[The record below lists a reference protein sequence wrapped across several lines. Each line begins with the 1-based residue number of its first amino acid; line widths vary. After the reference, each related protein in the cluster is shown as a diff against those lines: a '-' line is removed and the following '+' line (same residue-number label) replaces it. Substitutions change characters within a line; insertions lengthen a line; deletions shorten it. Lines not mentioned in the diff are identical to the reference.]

1 MTAGTTVTPDITSWP
16 PLDEEKRA
24 QGQRLLDWA
33 AVGEGPRLCLVRGA
47 GGSGKSALLAWLL
60 AGTVGRPGV
69 TVHATVPSEGLT
81 TESFAWELG
90 RQLGYGPLSP
100 DRLLDQVAADERP
113 LLLLVPDLHRAGAG
127 PADLPSAEPETLV
140 AELLEPLLALPH
152 LRAAVEV
159 GTSGLLAAHGG
170 AEVVDLGEGGGD
182 GDGTGQSSS
191 VSSVSSVSYVSYVD
205 LVAAVPR
212 TADGRPDWSQAP
224 APVLRRI
231 LDAALRTDD
240 QGAAVRGLLADPGF
254 LVHGS
259 ATALTATLADE
270 RIPVP
275 GRLREVWRR
284 AAPELTAYH
293 TDSAERAALLHA
305 AAVATDPGL
314 AEYLRPLAGRH
325 WWSTVWGRP
334 DLSVSAL
341 ASVPGVE
348 GRLLAAERTGRLGTY
363 DVGSGASLGA
373 VSGVSGASLGAVSG
387 VSGAS
392 LDTSPGVFDA
402 SRASGLS
409 DGAAASFGHPAVV
422 RPRSLAAR
430 DARSALLL
438 DGSDALLPLVTEDD
452 PTTAFALGRIAEHH
466 GSAALAGEESLVT
479 ALGGGG
485 IRSPY
490 AIVGDRGGTVH
501 VWSLGEYQDVPRSCQ
516 VHEQPVTAAT
526 CVDTADGLTLTFTA
540 GADGS
545 VRLWETSAEPMPVPV
560 QQRRYRTTALAAAD
574 TPAGPVLAV
583 AWSDGELHLWHVFSG
598 RVRVL
603 PWLRGCDALALTPDG
618 LLVIADPGGLSA
630 VRLRLDVLW
639 EQ

>member
-1 MTAGTTVTPDITSWP
+1 MTVGTVTPGPDLASWP
-16 PLDEEKRA
+16 PLDDHKRA
-24 QGQRLLDWA
+24 FGQRLLDWA
-33 AVGEGPRLCLVRGA
+33 ADDTGAGPQLFLVRGA
-47 GGSGKSALLAWLL
+47 EGSGKSHLLAWFL
-60 AGTVGRPGV
+60 AGAAGHPRT
-69 TVHATVPSEGLT
+69 TVHATVLAEGLT
-81 TESFAWELG
+81 AEAFAWSLG

-113 LLLLVPDLHRAGAG
+113 LLILVPDLHRAGAG
-127 PADLPSAEPETLV
+127 PADLPSAAPETLV
-140 AELLEPLLALPH
+140 AELLEPLLALPQ

-159 GTSGLLAAHGG
+159 GTSGLLSAHGG
-170 AEVVDLGEGGGD
+170 VEAVDLGEGDGG
-182 GDGTGQSSS
+182 GTGQP
-191 VSSVSSVSYVSYVD
+191 SYAD
-205 LVAAVPR
+205 LLAAVPH
-212 TADGRPDWSQAP
+212 TTDNRPDWSRAP
-224 APVLRRI
+224 DPVRRRI

-259 ATALTATLADE
+259 ATALTATLADA

-284 AAPELTAYH
+284 AVPELTAYH
-293 TDSAERAALLHA
+293 PDSAERAALLHA
-305 AAVATDPGL
+305 ASVATDPGL
-314 AEYLRPLAGRH
+314 AEYLRPLAGQH
-325 WWSTVWGRP
+325 WWSSVWARP
-334 DLSVSAL
+334 ALPVTAL
-341 ASVPGVE
+341 ALVPGE
-348 GRLLAAERTGRLGTY
+348 ARQLLVSEPTGRLGTY
-363 DVGSGASLGA
+363 DVGSGGLLGVA
-373 VSGVSGASLGAVSG
+373 SG

-392 LDTSPGVFDA
+392 LDTSPGV
-402 SRASGLS
+402 S
-409 DGAAASFGHPAVV
+409 DGAAPSFGHPAVV

-438 DGSDALLPLVTEDD
+438 DRSDALLPLVTGDD
-452 PTTAFALGRIAEHH
+452 PTTAFALERIAEHH

-485 IRSPY
+485 TRSPY

-501 VWSLGEYQDVPRSCQ
+501 VWSLGAYQDVPRSHR
-516 VHEQPVTAAT
+516 VHEQPVTTAT

-560 QQRRYRTTALAAAD
+560 QRRRYRTTALAAAD

-583 AWSDGELHLWHVFSG
+583 AWNDGEVHLWHVLSG
-598 RVRVL
+598 RVQVL
-603 PWLRGCDALALTPDG
+603 PWLRACDALALTPDG
-618 LLVIADPGGLSA
+618 LLVVADPEGLSA

>member
-1 MTAGTTVTPDITSWP
+1 MTVGAVTLNIASWP

-24 QGQRLLDWA
+24 FGQRLLDWA
-33 AVGEGPRLCLVRGA
+33 ADDAGVGPQLFLVRGA
-47 GGSGKSALLAWLL
+47 EGSGKSHLLAWFL
-60 AGTVGRPGV
+60 AGAAGHPRT
-69 TVHATVPSEGLT
+69 TVHATVLAAGLT
-81 TESFAWELG
+81 AETFAWSLG

-100 DRLLDQVAADERP
+100 ARLLDRVSRDERP
-113 LLLLVPDLHRAGAG
+113 LLILVPDLHRAGAG
-127 PADLPSAEPETLV
+127 PADLPSAAPETLV

-159 GTSGLLAAHGG
+159 GTSGLLAAHG
-170 AEVVDLGEGGGD
+170 AEAVEIVDLGEGGDD
-182 GDGTGQSSS
+182 GSGNGQA
-191 VSSVSSVSYVSYVD
+191 SYAE

-224 APVLRRI
+224 DMVLRRV

-240 QGAAVRGLLADPGF
+240 PDGQGAAVRGLLADPGF

-259 ATALTATLADE
+259 ATALTAVLTDE

-305 AAVATDPGL
+305 AAFDTDPDL
-314 AEYLRPLAGRH
+314 TEYLRPLAHQH
-325 WWSTVWGRP
+325 WWSAVWARRT
-334 DLSVSAL
+334 LHVSAL
-341 ASVPGVE
+341 ALVPGVE
-348 GRLLAAERTGRLGTY
+348 RGLLASDPTGRLRTY
-363 DVGSGASLGA
+363 DVGSGAALGGTA
-373 VSGVSGASLGAVSG
+373 SPSVGAS
-387 VSGAS
+387 
-392 LDTSPGVFDA
+392 DE
-402 SRASGLS
+402 
-409 DGAAASFGHPAVV
+409 AAAPSVHSTFV
-422 RPRSLAAR
+422 RPRSVAPR

-438 DGSDALLPLVTEDD
+438 DRSDALLPLVAEDD
-452 PTTAFALGRIAEHH
+452 PTAAFALERVAEHH

-479 ALGGGG
+479 ALGSGGT
-485 IRSPY
+485 RSPY
-490 AIVGDRGGTVH
+490 AVVGDRSGTVH
-501 VWSLGEYQDVPRSCQ
+501 VWSLGEYQDVPRSCR
-516 VHEQPVTAAT
+516 VHEQPVTAVT
-526 CVDTADGLTLTFTA
+526 CVDTADGLTLVFSA
-540 GADGS
+540 GADGT

-583 AWSDGELHLWHVFSG
+583 AWSDGELHLWHVFTG

-603 PWLRGCDALALTPDG
+603 PWLHVCDALALTSEG
-618 LLVIADPGGLSA
+618 LLVIGDPEGLNA

-639 EQ
+639 ER

>member
-1 MTAGTTVTPDITSWP
+1 MKGIQHTMTAGTTVTPDITSWP

-24 QGQRLLDWA
+24 PGQRLLDWA
-33 AVGEGPRLCLVRGA
+33 TAGEGPRLCLVRGA

-60 AGTVGRPGV
+60 AGTVGRPGL

-113 LLLLVPDLHRAGAG
+113 LLLLVPDLRRAGAG
-127 PADLPSAEPETLV
+127 PADLPSAAPETLV

-159 GTSGLLAAHGG
+159 GASGLLAAHGG

-182 GDGTGQSSS
+182 GDGDGTGQSSY
-191 VSSVSSVSYVSYVD
+191 VSYISSVSYVD

-212 TADGRPDWSQAP
+212 TVDGRPDWSQAP

-240 QGAAVRGLLADPGF
+240 QGAAARGLLADPGF

-314 AEYLRPLAGRH
+314 AEYLRPLAGQH

-363 DVGSGASLGA
+363 DVGSGAM
-373 VSGVSGASLGAVSG
+373 SGISGP
-387 VSGAS
+387 S
-392 LDTSPGVFDA
+392 LDTSPGVSDA
-402 SRASGLS
+402 SRASGAS
-409 DGAAASFGHPAVV
+409 AGAAASFGHPAVV

-466 GSAALAGEESLVT
+466 GAAALAGEESLVT

-501 VWSLGEYQDVPRSCQ
+501 VWSLGEYQDVPRSYR

-560 QQRRYRTTALAAAD
+560 QQRPYRTTALAAAD

>member
-1 MTAGTTVTPDITSWP
+1 MTVGTVTPDIASWP
-16 PLDEEKRA
+16 PLDDDKQA
-24 QGQRLLDWA
+24 PGQQLLDWA
-33 AVGEGPRLCLVRGA
+33 AGSTGSRLCLLRGSE
-47 GGSGKSALLAWLL
+47 GSGKSGLLAWLL
-60 AGTVGRPGV
+60 AGTVGRPGL

-100 DRLLDQVAADERP
+100 GRLLEQVGADERP

-127 PADLPSAEPETLV
+127 PVDLPSASPETLV

-159 GTSGLLAAHGG
+159 GTSGLLAVDGV
-170 AEVVDLGEGGGD
+170 EVIDLGQRGGED
-182 GDGTGQSSS
+182 TAPA
-191 VSSVSSVSYVSYVD
+191 SYAD

-212 TADGRPDWSQAP
+212 TADGRPDWSRAP
-224 APVLRRI
+224 DEVLRHV

-240 QGAAVRGLLADPGF
+240 QGAAVRGLLSDPGF

-259 ATALTATLADE
+259 AAALTAALADE

-305 AAVATDPGL
+305 AAVGTDPDL
-314 AEYLRPLAGRH
+314 TEYLRPLARRH
-325 WWSTVWGRP
+325 WWSAVWGRP
-334 DLSVSAL
+334 ALSVSAL
-341 ASVPGVE
+341 ALVPGE
-348 GRLLAAERTGRLGTY
+348 ERRLLVADPTGRLRTY
-363 DVGSGASLGA
+363 DVDS
-373 VSGVSGASLGAVSG
+373 
-387 VSGAS
+387 
-392 LDTSPGVFDA
+392 
-402 SRASGLS
+402 
-409 DGAAASFGHPAVV
+409 GAAAGTSDGVSVGAVHEVSVGPSDGGPTGGVASSFVRPASL
-422 RPRSLAAR
+422 RPRSVAPR

-438 DGSDALLPLVTEDD
+438 DRSDALLPLVTEDD
-452 PTTAFALGRIAEHH
+452 PTTAFTLGRIAEHH
-466 GSAALAGEESLVT
+466 GSAALAEEASLVT
-479 ALGGGG
+479 ALGSGGT
-485 IRSPY
+485 RSPY
-490 AIVGDRGGTVH
+490 AVVGDRGGTVH
-501 VWSLGEYQDVPRSCQ
+501 VWSLGEYQDLPRSCR
-516 VHEQPVTAAT
+516 VHGQPVTAAT
-526 CVDTADGLTLTFTA
+526 CVDLADGPTLTFSA

-560 QQRRYRTTALAAAD
+560 QQRGYRTTALAAAD

-598 RVRVL
+598 RMRVL
-603 PWLRGCDALALTPDG
+603 PWLYGCDTLALAPEG
-618 LLVIADPGGLSA
+618 LLVVGDAGGLYA
-630 VRLRLDVLW
+630 VQLRLDVLW

>member
-1 MTAGTTVTPDITSWP
+1 MTVGTVTPDIASWP
-16 PLDEEKRA
+16 PLDDDRRA
-24 QGQRLLDWA
+24 PGQQLLDWA
-33 AVGEGPRLCLVRGA
+33 ADGDGPRLCLVRGA
-47 GGSGKSALLAWLL
+47 EGSGKSALLAWLL
-60 AGTVGRPGV
+60 AGTVGRPGL

-100 DRLLDQVAADERP
+100 DRLLDQVGADERP

-127 PADLPSAEPETLV
+127 PADLPSAAPETLV
-140 AELLEPLLALPH
+140 AELLEPLLAIPH
-152 LRAAVEV
+152 VRAAVEV
-159 GTSGLLAAHGG
+159 GTSGLLAADGG
-170 AEVVDLGEGGGD
+170 VEVVDLEEVDLGEGD
-182 GDGTGQSSS
+182 GHGTGQD
-191 VSSVSSVSYVSYVD
+191 SYAE

-212 TADGRPDWSQAP
+212 TADGRPDWSRAP
-224 APVLRRI
+224 DAVRRRI

-259 ATALTATLADE
+259 ATALTAALADQ

-293 TDSAERAALLHA
+293 TDGAERAALLHA
-305 AAVATDPGL
+305 AAVDTDPDL
-314 AEYLRPLAGRH
+314 TEYLRPLAGQH
-325 WWSTVWGRP
+325 WWSAVWARRDVP
-334 DLSVSAL
+334 LSAPALVPGGAERKLL
-341 ASVPGVE
+341 ASDP
-348 GRLLAAERTGRLGTY
+348 TGRLRTY
-363 DVGSGASLGA
+363 DMGSGASLGA
-373 VSGVSGASLGAVSG
+373 SGGSASELGAVGGSAADG
-387 VSGAS
+387 IAS
-392 LDTSPGVFDA
+392 TIV
-402 SRASGLS
+402 
-409 DGAAASFGHPAVV
+409 HPASV
-422 RPRSLAAR
+422 RPRSIAPR

-438 DGSDALLPLVTEDD
+438 DRSEALLPLVTEDD
-452 PTTAFALGRIAEHH
+452 PTAAFALERIAEYH
-466 GSAALAGEESLVT
+466 GAAALAEEGSLVT
-479 ALGGGG
+479 ALGSGGT
-485 IRSPY
+485 RSPY
-490 AIVGDRGGTVH
+490 AVVGDRGGTVH
-501 VWSLGEYQDVPRSCQ
+501 VWSLGEYQDVPRSCR
-516 VHEQPVTAAT
+516 VHEQPVTAVT
-526 CVDTADGLTLTFTA
+526 CVDTGDGLTLTFSA

-574 TPAGPVLAV
+574 TSAGPVLAV

-603 PWLRGCDALALTPDG
+603 PWLRGCASLALTPEG
-618 LLVIADPGGLSA
+618 LLVIADAEGLHA

>member
-1 MTAGTTVTPDITSWP
+1 MTAGTTVTPDITAWP
-16 PLDEEKRA
+16 PLDEDKRVP
-24 QGQRLLDWA
+24 GQRLLDWA
-33 AVGEGPRLCLVRGA
+33 ADGEGPRLLLLRG
-47 GGSGKSALLAWLL
+47 GEGSGKSGLLAWLL
-60 AGTVGRPGV
+60 AGTIGRPGL

-100 DRLLDQVAADERP
+100 GRLLDQVAADERP
-113 LLLLVPDLHRAGAG
+113 LVLLVPDLHRAGAG
-127 PADLPSAEPETLV
+127 PADLPSAAPGTLV
-140 AELLEPLLALPH
+140 TELLEPLLALPH

-159 GTSGLLAAHGG
+159 GTSELLAAHDD
-170 AEVVDLGEGGGD
+170 AEVVDLGAGD
-182 GDGTGQSSS
+182 GGAAGQP
-191 VSSVSSVSYVSYVD
+191 SYAD

-212 TADGRPDWSQAP
+212 TADDRPDWSRAP
-224 APVLRRI
+224 EPVRRRI

-240 QGAAVRGLLADPGF
+240 QEAAVRGLLADPGF

-259 ATALTATLADE
+259 ATALTAALADE

-305 AAVATDPGL
+305 AALGTDPDL
-314 AEYLRPLAGRH
+314 AEYLRPLAAQH
-325 WWSTVWGRP
+325 WWSAVWARRTLP
-334 DLSVSAL
+334 VTAL
-341 ASVPGVE
+341 ALVPGEE
-348 GRLLAAERTGRLGTY
+348 GRLLAAEPTGRLGAY
-363 DVGSGASLGA
+363 DVGSGASLGTPGA
-373 VSGVSGASLGAVSG
+373 FSGSGASGVS
-387 VSGAS
+387 
-392 LDTSPGVFDA
+392 
-402 SRASGLS
+402 
-409 DGAAASFGHPAVV
+409 DGTAAAFVQPAVV

-438 DGSDALLPLVTEDD
+438 DRSDALLPLVTEDD

-485 IRSPY
+485 ARNPY
-490 AIVGDRGGTVH
+490 AVVGDRGGMVH
-501 VWSLGEYQDVPRSCQ
+501 LWSLGEYQDMPRSHR

-526 CVDTADGLTLTFTA
+526 CVATADGLTLTFTA

-560 QQRRYRTTALAAAD
+560 QQRPYRVTALAAAD
-574 TPAGPVLAV
+574 TPAAGPVLAV

-598 RVRVL
+598 RVREL
-603 PWLRGCDALALTPDG
+603 PWLRECDALALTPEG
-618 LLVIADPGGLSA
+618 LLVIGDREGLHG
-630 VRLRLDVLW
+630 VRVWWDVLW
-639 EQ
+639 ER